1 MFFGDPSKEEIDL
14 YLSDI
19 KYSLI
24 NNPNLK
30 NEIITSQKSF
40 GNKKIERKNNFFDK
54 IKAYEFTEPNVCF
67 KNIKMNFDIKKT
79 SNTSVEDI
87 VTQDISSEIIEKME
101 KEFSS
106 RRKSKKKR
114 KIFGNSRNGILQPK
128 NLNVPFRIDKS
139 KIKEIRD
146 LTRKNTLKNT
156 GYKFVRL
163 ESKLRTVFYSYEDFE
178 HEKNKNIEDF
188 VFKKRKVRFIDRN
201 TNRLY
206 HNEGDPIPIILQPKE
221 KTEFIEPDT
230 IETVFIENILTI
242 PRKVSAGEFIFKKL

>member
-79 SNTSVEDI
+79 RNTSVEDI
-87 VTQDISSEIIEKME
+87 VTQDISSEI
-101 KEFSS
+101 
-106 RRKSKKKR
+106 
-114 KIFGNSRNGILQPK
+114 
-128 NLNVPFRIDKS
+128 
-139 KIKEIRD
+139 
-146 LTRKNTLKNT
+146 
-156 GYKFVRL
+156 
-163 ESKLRTVFYSYEDFE
+163 
-178 HEKNKNIEDF
+178 
-188 VFKKRKVRFIDRN
+188 
-201 TNRLY
+201 
-206 HNEGDPIPIILQPKE
+206 
-221 KTEFIEPDT
+221 
-230 IETVFIENILTI
+230 
-242 PRKVSAGEFIFKKL
+242 